1 MNEQKKVHITI
12 FQAPF
17 ASLIDLGLYMK
28 MHNPKQPFQ
37 ATVPAEYYLAVFDG
51 EIECP
56 KSFPADKERRTYAI
70 LEQVFSIFNNAL
82 PTGYCSRSLSVG
94 DIVQLEGLHYLC
106 VVCGF
111 VPVTFTTSRRSTA
124 IEVPQTCTMSLPDGT
139 VLRATAHLE
148 PAYPCINIDLIA
160 ADGTED
166 RVCFVEHSLEKEPGH
181 ELCIGVYCA
190 ESDEIVYYNSYH
202 LMDGD
207 EEGNDD

>member
-1 MNEQKKVHITI
+1 MPKKNYSPI
-12 FQAPF
+12 
-17 ASLIDLGLYMK
+17 
-28 MHNPKQPFQ
+28 QPFQ
-37 ATVPAEYYLAVFDG
+37 ETVPAEYYLAVFDG
-51 EIECP
+51 EIECT
-56 KSFPADKERRTYAI
+56 KSLPSDKGRRTYAI

-82 PTGYCSRSLSVG
+82 PAGYCSRSLSVG

-124 IEVPQTCTMSLPDGT
+124 IEAPQTCTLSLPDGT
-139 VLRATAHLE
+139 VLRATAHPE

-190 ESDEIVYYNSYH
+190 EREDTVYYDSFVQSC
-202 LMDGD
+202 G
-207 EEGNDD
+207 ETE